1 MTAEAPER
9 DLSTAPW
16 LKLQAAQQPD
26 WPDPEAL
33 RAADR
38 TLTGSPPLIL
48 PAECDLLTAR
58 LAAVARGEA
67 LVLQGGDCAETF
79 SGVDADAVRATLRTL
94 LQMAVV
100 LTHASSLPVV
110 KIGRM
115 AGQFAKPRSSAFEER
130 GGVRLPSYRGDA
142 VNGLEFST
150 SSRTPDASRLNRTYE
165 ASAATLNLV
174 RALTTGG
181 FANLTEIHAWNREF
195 VTSSPAG
202 GRYRRLTDEIERAL
216 AFLRACGGG
225 TAPLT
230 TAEFF
235 VSHEALLLDYETP
248 LTRTDERT
256 GRLYATSGHLLWA
269 GERTRDP
276 DGAHIEFLARIRNP
290 IAVKLGPTV
299 GPETVLRYLDRLD
312 PDREP
317 GRLTFVMRAGAD
329 RVRDLLPLL
338 VEKVSAEGAQVCWLS
353 DPMHGNTFTTSDGYK
368 TRHMET
374 ILDELSGFM
383 AVHRALGTHPGGI
396 HVELTGGEVTEC
408 LGGGRPVGAQ
418 DLGKR
423 YESACDPRLNQ
434 EQSIDLAFR
443 LADMYRRLPAG

>member
-1 MTAEAPER
+1 MTAEATDG

-16 LKLQAAQQPD
+16 LRLPAKQQPD
-26 WPDPEAL
+26 WPDPDAL
-33 RAADR
+33 RAAGR
-38 TLTGSPPLIL
+38 KLTGSPPLVL
-48 PAECDLLTAR
+48 PAECDLLTRR

-79 SGVDADAVRATLRTL
+79 SGVGADTVRATLRTL
-94 LQMAVV
+94 LHMAVV

-115 AGQFAKPRSSAFEER
+115 AGQFAKPRSNAFEER
-130 GGVRLPSYRGDA
+130 DGVRLPSYRGDA
-142 VNGLEFST
+142 VNGVEFS
-150 SSRTPDASRLNRTYE
+150 SGSRTPDAYRLNRAYE

-181 FANLTEIHAWNREF
+181 FADLTEIHAWNREF

-202 GRYRRLTDEIERAL
+202 GRYRRLTDEIESAL
-216 AFLRACGGG
+216 AFLRACGGS

-235 VSHEALLLDYETP
+235 VSHEALLLDYESP
-248 LTRTDERT
+248 LTRMDERT
-256 GRLYATSGHLLWA
+256 GRLYATSGHLLWV
-269 GERTRDP
+269 GERTRES
-276 DGAHIEFLARIRNP
+276 DGAHIEFLSRIRNP

-299 GPETVLRYLDRLD
+299 DPEIVLRYLDRLD

-329 RVRDLLPLL
+329 RVRDVLPLL

-353 DPMHGNTFTTSDGYK
+353 DPVHGNTFTTPDGHK
-368 TRHMET
+368 TRHVET

-396 HVELTGGEVTEC
+396 HVELTGSAVTEC
-408 LGGGRPVGAQ
+408 LGGSRPVGAQ
-418 DLGKR
+418 DPGR
-423 YESACDPRLNQ
+423 RDESACDPRLNQ

-443 LADMYRRLPAG
+443 LADMYRRPPTG